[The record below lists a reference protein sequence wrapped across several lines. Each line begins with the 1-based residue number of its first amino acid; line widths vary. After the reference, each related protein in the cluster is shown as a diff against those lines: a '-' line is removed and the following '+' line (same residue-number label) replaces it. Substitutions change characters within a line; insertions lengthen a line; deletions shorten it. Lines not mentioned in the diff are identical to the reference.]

1 MLVVAGLELNLIS
14 GSGCKFD
21 LFCCDDH
28 QACLNFLCDGLNH
41 FFIYK
46 MRYKFIKFASQI

>member
-28 QACLNFLCDGLNH
+28 QACLNFLCGGLNH